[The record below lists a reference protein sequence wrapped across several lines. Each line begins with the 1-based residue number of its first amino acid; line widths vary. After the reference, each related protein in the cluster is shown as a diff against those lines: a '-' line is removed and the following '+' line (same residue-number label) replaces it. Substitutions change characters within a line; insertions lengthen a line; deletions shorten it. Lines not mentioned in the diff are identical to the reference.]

1 MGIKLNVYMCRS
13 FTTIKTVN
21 FLNRLEYVS
30 EFDTI
35 DNVRFSEYP
44 TILGRKLYEY
54 KKPAGSLKTVSIKT
68 SNYDSPFPDT

>member
-1 MGIKLNVYMCRS
+1 MCRS

-21 FLNRLEYVS
+21 FLNRLEYVG

-44 TILGRKLYEY
+44 TILGRKLCKYE
-54 KKPAGSLKTVSIKT
+54 KPAGSLKTVSIKT
-68 SNYDSPFPDT
+68 SNNDWPFPDT